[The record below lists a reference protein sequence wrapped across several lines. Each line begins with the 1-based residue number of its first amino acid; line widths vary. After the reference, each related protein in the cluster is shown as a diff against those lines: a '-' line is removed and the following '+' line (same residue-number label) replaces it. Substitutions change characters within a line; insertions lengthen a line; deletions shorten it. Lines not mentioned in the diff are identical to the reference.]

1 MAENPSVFDLLRPP
15 VWHGG
20 VIVSSPHSGRDY
32 PQWALAESRL
42 SLAELRS
49 SEDAFVDH
57 FVRPAQVAGAVALI
71 ARVPR
76 SIVDL
81 NRGPD
86 ELDPLV
92 IRNLRKK
99 ALNPRV
105 IAGLGVIPRVV
116 SGGRVIRNEPL
127 TEGQAQA
134 RVDAF
139 WRPYHAALRA
149 LIDEAMARFGGALV
163 IDMHSM
169 PRDAL
174 SSCAPPRPEI
184 VIGDRHGRSA
194 APDVVRSVSR
204 CFAQEGFRLLR
215 NTPFA
220 GAYIAQA
227 YGRPLRNIHVMQVE
241 IDRSLYMNERLIQP
255 LLGFDGFTARMA
267 RIMQRL
273 ARLSPSGSALPIVA
287 E

>member
-1 MAENPSVFDLLRPP
+1 MAEDPSVFDLLRPA

-42 SLAELRS
+42 SLDELRS

-57 FVRPAQVAGAVALI
+57 FVRPAQAAGAVVLT

-99 ALNPRV
+99 TLNPRV

-116 SGGRVIRNEPL
+116 SGGRVIRTGTM
-127 TEGQAQA
+127 TEDEAQA

-139 WRPYHAALRA
+139 WRPYHAALRS
-149 LIDEAMARFGGALV
+149 LIDEAMARFGGAIV

-174 SSCAPPRPEI
+174 SDCGTPRPEI

-194 APDVVRSVSR
+194 APEVTRTVSR
-204 CFAQEGFRLLR
+204 CFALEGFGLLR
-215 NTPFA
+215 NIPFS
-220 GAYIAQA
+220 GAYIAQT

-241 IDRSLYMNERLIQP
+241 IDRSLYMNEMLIQP
-255 LLGFDGFTARMA
+255 LPGFDRFTARMT

-273 ARLSPSGSALPIVA
+273 ARLSPSGRPLPVVA